1 MLGNILCFFPV
12 LYKCFVPHFTAI
24 SPDRGLMWHKVSFW
38 FWGNRWPNPGFP
50 VSGCRFKVRWFWLFL
65 WMISSRHTLPTPVLP
80 LSVVA
85 FLQPLF
91 ESEGIVYPQQET
103 ETPGKTD
110 FDFDLLPSSFLLLF
124 LIVFTANP
132 ATRLMFLFFLKANF
146 KQSSNN

>member
-1 MLGNILCFFPV
+1 M
-12 LYKCFVPHFTAI
+12 
-24 SPDRGLMWHKVSFW
+24 
-38 FWGNRWPNPGFP
+38 
-50 VSGCRFKVRWFWLFL
+50 
-65 WMISSRHTLPTPVLP
+65 LP

-124 LIVFTANP
+124 LIVSTANP
-132 ATRLMFLFFLKANF
+132 AARLMFLFFLKANF
-146 KQSSNN
+146 KQNLNN